1 MSSKKTP
8 VTKPFAESMRDRQ
21 LEWALGAGIP
31 VAALE
36 KRREEVSWVL
46 RSEHQNLNLFRP
58 DWWAYIAGREHR
70 WARALNSS
78 QCFAVNVF
86 APLAEEPTRARRA
99 LQVLLLN
106 RNLGSQDTVCVEFE
120 FTPEGAPEWLGERR
134 QATQLDVYF
143 RVARSGRCIGHV
155 LVEVKFTETSFG
167 CCRGW
172 EANPDKPIRNPD
184 PSRCLNVSAI
194 LSAPQA
200 NCWLAQVEGRQY
212 WKIMSDAESSIR
224 EEAVRTAGVCPFRHG
239 LYQMM
244 RNRVLADELARR
256 TGATWADFAVC
267 RHPANQALIVLK
279 EPVSSVPDAIGA
291 FRSLSSD
298 DAVLDWDAG
307 NIVRIIRSTD
317 DRLKEWEKWMLERY
331 FG

>member
-1 MSSKKTP
+1 MSSKKIP
-8 VTKPFAESMRDRQ
+8 VTRPFAESMRDRQ
-21 LEWALGAGIP
+21 LEWALAAGIP

-36 KRREEVSWVL
+36 KRHEKVSWVL
-46 RSEHQNLNLFRP
+46 KPEHKKLNLFRS
-58 DWWAYIAGREHR
+58 DWWAYIAGKEHR

-86 APLAEEPTRARRA
+86 APLAEEAERANSA
-99 LQVLLLN
+99 LQVLLPK
-106 RNLGSQDTVCVEFE
+106 RDLGSQDTVRVEFE
-120 FTPEGAPEWLGERR
+120 FTPEGAPTWLGEWR

-143 RVARSGRCIGHV
+143 RITRPGRCIGHV

-172 EANPDKPIRNPD
+172 DDAPDRPIPNPDR
-184 PSRCLNVSAI
+184 SRGLNVSAI
-194 LSAPQA
+194 LSDPQA

-212 WKIMSDAESSIR
+212 WKLLTVAESSIR
-224 EEAVRTAGVCPFRHG
+224 EDAIQMAGTCPFRHG

-256 TGATWADFAVC
+256 TGGVWGEFAVC
-267 RHPANQALIVLK
+267 RHPGNQALLVLK
-279 EPVSSVPDAIGA
+279 EPVTSIQDAIGA

-298 DAVLDWDAG
+298 DAVLDWDAEKIMR
-307 NIVRIIRSTD
+307 IVSSTD
-317 DRLKEWEKWMLERY
+317 TRLKDWEKWMLKRY
-331 FG
+331 FI

>member
-36 KRREEVSWVL
+36 KRHEKVSWVL
-46 RSEHQNLNLFRP
+46 KPEHQKLNLFRP

-86 APLAEEPTRARRA
+86 APLAEETARARSA
-99 LQVLLLN
+99 LRVLLPK
-106 RNLGSQDTVCVEFE
+106 RGLGPEDTVYVEFE
-120 FTPEGAPEWLGERR
+120 FTPEGAPAWLGERR

-143 RVARSGRCIGHV
+143 QITRSGQCVGHV
-155 LVEVKFTETSFG
+155 LVEVKFTESSFG

-172 EANPDKPIRNPD
+172 AEPGKPSPNPD
-184 PSRCLNVSAI
+184 PSRCLDASAI
-194 LSAPQA
+194 LSAPQS
-200 NCWLAQVEGRQY
+200 NCWLAQGEGRKY
-212 WKIMSDAESSIR
+212 WEIMSAPESSIR
-224 EEAVRTAGVCPFRHG
+224 KDAIRLAGACPFRHG
-239 LYQMM
+239 LYQLM
-244 RNRVLADELARR
+244 RNRVLADELTCR

-267 RHPANQALIVLK
+267 RHPANQKVIDLD
-279 EPVSSVPDAIGA
+279 EPVSSLRDAIRA
-291 FRSLSSD
+291 FRSLSSE
-298 DAVLDWDAG
+298 DAVLQWDAEEIMG
-307 NIVRIIRSTD
+307 IISSTD
-317 DRLKEWEKWMLERY
+317 DRLKNWETWMLGRY
-331 FG
+331 FS

>member
-1 MSSKKTP
+1 MSSKQTP

-21 LEWALGAGIP
+21 LKWALGAGIP
-31 VAALE
+31 IAALE
-36 KRREEVSWVL
+36 KRHEKVSCVL
-46 RSEHQNLNLFRP
+46 KPEHQKLNLFRQG
-58 DWWAYIAGREHR
+58 WWAHIEGKEHL

-86 APLAEEPTRARRA
+86 APLAEEGGRAKSA
-99 LQVLLLN
+99 LQVLLPK
-106 RNLGSQDTVCVEFE
+106 RDLGSQDTVCVEFE
-120 FTPEGAPEWLGERR
+120 FTPEGAPTWLGERR

-143 RVARSGRCIGHV
+143 RITRSGRCLGHV

-172 EANPDKPIRNPD
+172 EANPNEPIRNPD

-200 NCWLAQVEGRQY
+200 NCWLAQMEGRQY

-224 EEAVRTAGVCPFRHG
+224 KEAIRMAGVCPFRHG

-256 TGATWADFAVC
+256 TGSAWADFAVC
-267 RHPANQALIVLK
+267 RHPANLALIVLK

-298 DAVLDWDAG
+298 EAVLDWDAEK
-307 NIVRIIRSTD
+307 IVRTISSTD
-317 DRLKEWEKWMLERY
+317 DRLKDWEKWMLERY
-331 FG
+331 FD